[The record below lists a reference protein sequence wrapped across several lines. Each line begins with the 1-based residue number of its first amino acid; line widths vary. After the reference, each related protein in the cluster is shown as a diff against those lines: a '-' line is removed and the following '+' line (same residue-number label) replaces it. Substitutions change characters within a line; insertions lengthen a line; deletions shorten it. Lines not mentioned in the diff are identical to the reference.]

1 MTDFIY
7 IDGVEYRPD
16 EDLVEKIKEY
26 FNKKTANP
34 FDKVALGEDYF
45 FIGDDGIAH
54 KKQHC
59 QSFFDKV
66 RYKNGNYCA
75 NYSYMVSR
83 AKEENLLRRM
93 WRFSMENGGDKI
105 DWKTPYQY
113 KYYLL
118 IDHVSG
124 KIGVLSNCTSQ
135 DLGKVYFVSEEVAR
149 KAKDI
154 FEKEIIDVYGN
165 AVC

>member
-1 MTDFIY
+1 
-7 IDGVEYRPD
+7 
-16 EDLVEKIKEY
+16 
-26 FNKKTANP
+26 
-34 FDKVALGEDYF
+34 
-45 FIGDDGIAH
+45 
-54 KKQHC
+54 
-59 QSFFDKV
+59 
-66 RYKNGNYCA
+66 
-75 NYSYMVSR
+75 
-83 AKEENLLRRM
+83 M

-124 KIGVLSNCTSQ
+124 KIGVLSNSTSQ

-149 KAKDI
+149 KAKAI